1 MFVVEQDKL
10 RPTNH
15 PIFNAV
21 AQLAVLSEVLNGT
34 DHLRSVGVLVV
45 VPGHDLNL
53 IGVVIDLSDHG
64 LGSVEQRAVTHTDD
78 VGGDDLILVVA
89 EGLGSSSLHSSVDGL
104 LGKEDQIARLS
115 AELETT
121 QLQKENLQ
129 AAAAASNTA
138 DTAAS
143 EAAEAEGQYVDGTY
157 DGEAD
162 GFGGTIA
169 VEVTV
174 EGGQITDLAIT
185 SADGEDSAYLSNA
198 EAIIPKIIEA
208 QSADVDTISGATF
221 SSTGIRNAAQ
231 EAIEKA
237 EK

>member
-1 MFVVEQDKL
+1 MRQLIVRFLNV
-10 RPTNH
+10 
-15 PIFNAV
+15 AV
-21 AQLAVLSEVLNGT
+21 IAAVLIGYNTVL
-34 DHLRSVGVLVV
+34 DKR
-45 VPGHDLNL
+45 D
-53 IGVVIDLSDHG
+53 
-64 LGSVEQRAVTHTDD
+64 
-78 VGGDDLILVVA
+78 
-89 EGLGSSSLHSSVDGL
+89 
-104 LGKEDQIARLS
+104 KEDQIARLS

-138 DTAAS
+138 GTAAS

-185 SADGEDSAYLSNA
+185 SADGEDSA
-198 EAIIPKIIEA
+198 
-208 QSADVDTISGATF
+208 
-221 SSTGIRNAAQ
+221 
-231 EAIEKA
+231 
-237 EK
+237 

>member
-1 MFVVEQDKL
+1 MRQLIVRFLNV
-10 RPTNH
+10 
-15 PIFNAV
+15 AV
-21 AQLAVLSEVLNGT
+21 IAAVLIGYNTVL
-34 DHLRSVGVLVV
+34 DKR
-45 VPGHDLNL
+45 D
-53 IGVVIDLSDHG
+53 
-64 LGSVEQRAVTHTDD
+64 
-78 VGGDDLILVVA
+78 
-89 EGLGSSSLHSSVDGL
+89 
-104 LGKEDQIARLS
+104 KEDQIARLS

-138 DTAAS
+138 GTAAS
-143 EAAEAEGQYVDGTY
+143 EAAEAEAEGQYVDGTY

>member
-1 MFVVEQDKL
+1 MRQLIVRFLNV
-10 RPTNH
+10 
-15 PIFNAV
+15 AV
-21 AQLAVLSEVLNGT
+21 IAAVLIGYNTVL
-34 DHLRSVGVLVV
+34 DKR
-45 VPGHDLNL
+45 D
-53 IGVVIDLSDHG
+53 
-64 LGSVEQRAVTHTDD
+64 
-78 VGGDDLILVVA
+78 
-89 EGLGSSSLHSSVDGL
+89 
-104 LGKEDQIARLS
+104 KEDQIARLS

-221 SSTGIRNAAQ
+221 RSIHITGKEEKTDRFLPACRNPAFIFPVSSVSIYRC
-231 EAIEKA
+231 I
-237 EK
+237 

>member
-1 MFVVEQDKL
+1 MRQLIVRFLNV
-10 RPTNH
+10 
-15 PIFNAV
+15 AV
-21 AQLAVLSEVLNGT
+21 IAAVLIGYNTVL
-34 DHLRSVGVLVV
+34 DKR
-45 VPGHDLNL
+45 D
-53 IGVVIDLSDHG
+53 
-64 LGSVEQRAVTHTDD
+64 
-78 VGGDDLILVVA
+78 
-89 EGLGSSSLHSSVDGL
+89 
-104 LGKEDQIARLS
+104 KEDQIARLS

-138 DTAAS
+138 
-143 EAAEAEGQYVDGTY
+143 YVDGTY

>member
-1 MFVVEQDKL
+1 MRQLIVRFLNV
-10 RPTNH
+10 
-15 PIFNAV
+15 AV
-21 AQLAVLSEVLNGT
+21 IAAVLIGYNTVL
-34 DHLRSVGVLVV
+34 DKR
-45 VPGHDLNL
+45 D
-53 IGVVIDLSDHG
+53 
-64 LGSVEQRAVTHTDD
+64 
-78 VGGDDLILVVA
+78 
-89 EGLGSSSLHSSVDGL
+89 
-104 LGKEDQIARLS
+104 KEDQIARLS

-143 EAAEAEGQYVDGTY
+143 EAAEAAEAEGQYVDGTY

>member
-1 MFVVEQDKL
+1 MRQLIVRFLNV
-10 RPTNH
+10 
-15 PIFNAV
+15 AV
-21 AQLAVLSEVLNGT
+21 IAAVLIGYNTVL
-34 DHLRSVGVLVV
+34 DKR
-45 VPGHDLNL
+45 D
-53 IGVVIDLSDHG
+53 
-64 LGSVEQRAVTHTDD
+64 
-78 VGGDDLILVVA
+78 
-89 EGLGSSSLHSSVDGL
+89 
-104 LGKEDQIARLS
+104 KEDQIARLS

-143 EAAEAEGQYVDGTY
+143 EAAGQYVDGTY

>member
-1 MFVVEQDKL
+1 MRQLIVRFLNV
-10 RPTNH
+10 
-15 PIFNAV
+15 AV
-21 AQLAVLSEVLNGT
+21 IAAVLIGYNTVL
-34 DHLRSVGVLVV
+34 DKR
-45 VPGHDLNL
+45 D
-53 IGVVIDLSDHG
+53 
-64 LGSVEQRAVTHTDD
+64 
-78 VGGDDLILVVA
+78 
-89 EGLGSSSLHSSVDGL
+89 
-104 LGKEDQIARLS
+104 KEDQIARLS

-121 QLQKENLQ
+121 PASRKENLQ